1 MEGSSQIMMDISNM
15 EDIKKLKENKKIKYI
30 NLDIINPNLEVIYYF
45 LEYGQNYSYAEK
57 TADKDGYI
65 YVSYDIFQQ
74 AELFILD
81 IIKKI
86 PVSLKEIE
94 IARYLYIVIG
104 KNIGY
109 DINILPDKNET
120 FNLKNISMINNIWG
134 SILLGKGTNISLTR
148 LFLYLC
154 RFMKLDC
161 KMMVTSKLGYL
172 KNLLTIQNRN
182 IIVDITQDIP
192 YIQAGFK
199 TKNFVGYDDNRELD
213 KKIGYIDKDY
223 HEVEIDQVLRNREY
237 IEKDVFSIILK
248 ETSSIIPIANIKP
261 IELSIIYKD
270 IFEKY
275 LPNQDVQIY
284 NLYINSFP
292 SKEHFILISYQ
303 NHYYS
308 FNYTKNI
315 FVEISENEMKQNIEE
330 RKIGIYLN
338 EKIPFLSINK
348 EILT

>member
-1 MEGSSQIMMDISNM
+1 
-15 EDIKKLKENKKIKYI
+15 
-30 NLDIINPNLEVIYYF
+30 
-45 LEYGQNYSYAEK
+45 
-57 TADKDGYI
+57 
-65 YVSYDIFQQ
+65 
-74 AELFILD
+74 
-81 IIKKI
+81 
-86 PVSLKEIE
+86 
-94 IARYLYIVIG
+94 
-104 KNIGY
+104 
-109 DINILPDKNET
+109 
-120 FNLKNISMINNIWG
+120 MINNIWG